1 MNDKQI
7 LDRLESINLS
17 LRQKKDLIDIIKD
30 IAGNNNSNDNGFND
44 NDFII
49 VKYAGSLEYNN
60 FDLYINN
67 KLCNLHHYDNYSENE
82 YDIIDT
88 ELFNLFNTF
97 KRILIYISFDNI
109 FKIKSTTGY
118 EFSYMDTGDGEMFN
132 LSYKVLGNDIPLK
145 LHIKKNNLI

>member
-30 IAGNNNSNDNGFND
+30 IAGNNNSNDNGLND

-49 VKYAGSLEYNN
+49 VKYAGSLENN
-60 FDLYINN
+60 SFDLYINN
-67 KLCNLHHYDNYSENE
+67 KLCKLHHYDHYGENE
-82 YDIIDT
+82 YEIIDT
-88 ELFNLFNTF
+88 EVFDLFNTF

-109 FKIKSTTGY
+109 FKIKSTIEY
-118 EFSYMDTGDGEMFN
+118 EFSYIDTGDGEMFN
-132 LSYKVLGNDIPLK
+132 LSYKVLGNDKPLK
-145 LHIKKNNLI
+145 LHIIKG

>member
-17 LRQKKDLIDIIKD
+17 LRQKKDLIDVIKN
-30 IAGNNNSNDNGFND
+30 ITGNNNSNDNGSND

-49 VKYAGSLEYNN
+49 VKYAGSLENNN

-67 KLCNLHHYDNYSENE
+67 KLCNLYHYDHYSENE

-88 ELFNLFNTF
+88 ELFDLFNTF
-97 KRILIYISFDNI
+97 KRILIYISFDDV
-109 FKIKSTTGY
+109 FKIKTTTGY
-118 EFSYMDTGDGEMFN
+118 EFSYMDTGNSEMFEF
-132 LSYKVLGNDIPLK
+132 SYKVLGNDKPFK
-145 LHIKKNNLI
+145 FHIVKE

>member
-17 LRQKKDLIDIIKD
+17 LRQKQDLIDVIKD

-49 VKYAGSLEYNN
+49 VKYAGSLENNN

-67 KLCNLHHYDNYSENE
+67 KLCKLHHYDHYSENE
-82 YDIIDT
+82 YEIIDT
-88 ELFNLFNTF
+88 EVFDLFNTF
-97 KRILIYISFDNI
+97 KRILIYISFDDI
-109 FKIKSTTGY
+109 FKIKSTIGY
-118 EFSYMDTGDGEMFN
+118 EFSYTDASDGEMFI
-132 LSYKVLGNDIPLK
+132 LSYKVLGDDVPIK
-145 LHIKKNNLI
+145 LHIVKE

>member
-49 VKYAGSLEYNN
+49 VKHAASLENNN
-60 FDLYINN
+60 FDIHINN
-67 KLCNLHHYDNYSENE
+67 KLCKLHHYDHYSENE
-82 YDIIDT
+82 YQIIDT
-88 ELFNLFNTF
+88 ELFDLFSTF
-97 KRILIYISFDNI
+97 KRILIYVSFDDI
-109 FKIKSTTGY
+109 FKIKSTIGY
-118 EFSYMDTGDGEMFN
+118 EFGYMNTGDSETFN
-132 LSYKVLGNDIPLK
+132 LSYKVLGNDNPIR
-145 LHIKKNNLI
+145 LHISKK

>member
-17 LRQKKDLIDIIKD
+17 LRQKQDLIDVIKD
-30 IAGNNNSNDNGFND
+30 IAGNNTSND

-49 VKYAGSLEYNN
+49 VKYAGSLENNN

-67 KLCNLHHYDNYSENE
+67 KLCKLHHYDHYSENE
-82 YDIIDT
+82 YEIIDT

-97 KRILIYISFDNI
+97 KRILIYVSFDDI
-109 FKIKSTTGY
+109 FKIKTTTGY
-118 EFSYMDTGDGEMFN
+118 ELGYMDTGDSEIFD
-132 LSYKVLGNDIPLK
+132 LSYKVLGNDTPLK
-145 LHIKKNNLI
+145 LHIVKK

>member
-49 VKYAGSLEYNN
+49 VKHAASFENNN
-60 FDLYINN
+60 FYLYINN
-67 KLCNLHHYDNYSENE
+67 KLCNLHHYDHYSENE
-82 YDIIDT
+82 YAIIDT
-88 ELFNLFNTF
+88 ELFDLFNTF
-97 KRILIYISFDNI
+97 KRILIYISFDDV
-109 FKIKSTTGY
+109 FKIKTTTEYKFGY
-118 EFSYMDTGDGEMFN
+118 MNTGDSETFD
-132 LSYKVLGNDIPLK
+132 LSYDLNDKPFI
-145 LHIKKNNLI
+145 LHIVKK

>member
-49 VKYAGSLEYNN
+49 VKYAGNLENN
-60 FDLYINN
+60 SFDLYINN
-67 KLCNLHHYDNYSENE
+67 KLCKLHHYDHYSENE
-82 YDIIDT
+82 YEIIDT
-88 ELFNLFNTF
+88 EIFDLFNTF
-97 KRILIYISFDNI
+97 KRILIYVSFNDV
-109 FKIKSTTGY
+109 FKIKTTTGY
-118 EFSYMDTGDGEMFN
+118 EFGYMYTGDSEIFD
-132 LSYKVLGNDIPLK
+132 LSYKVLGNDIPIK
-145 LHIKKNNLI
+145 LHIAKK